1 MTDDELLELAKQDRP
16 ISRQELGL
24 KPDNQMSIDDIRTFI
39 FGACWIGM
47 CLLDIIGGCIATH
60 FGFYNLFSLIAIA
73 FVIHACSMMI
83 IPAMIYD

>member
-16 ISRQELGL
+16 ISRQELGIE
-24 KPDNQMSIDDIRTFI
+24 PDNQMDIDDIRTFI

-60 FGFYNLFSLIAIA
+60 FGFYNLLSLITVA

-83 IPAMIYD
+83 IPVIIYD